1 MHTFSTFHLIAT
13 GVLLTGQG
21 ISQADA
27 LGWRSG
33 GGIGNEART
42 IRSEVFS
49 VTEQRDL
56 ATLADLGGSRIRICV
71 TAIVC

>member
-21 ISQADA
+21 IIQADA

-33 GGIGNEART
+33 GDIGNEART
-42 IRSEVFS
+42 TGSEVIS
-49 VTEQRDL
+49 IPEESDL